1 MVSYWCIAKK
11 PQTEQLMGFSGGTS
25 GKELVCQC
33 RRQELWVRSLRREDP
48 LEKGMATHFSILA
61 MDRGAWWA
69 TVHGVAKSRS
79 DTTELTSTHEQLK
92 TTHSNR
98 FLVSGSQESASDSVD
113 YF

>member
-1 MVSYWCIAKK
+1 
-11 PQTEQLMGFSGGTS
+11 MGFSGGAS
-25 GKELVCQC
+25 GKEPVCQC
-33 RRQELWVRSLRREDP
+33 RRQELWVRSLGQEDP

-69 TVHGVAKSRS
+69 TVHGVTKGRS
-79 DTTELTSTHEQLK
+79 DTTERTSTHEQLK

-98 FLVSGSQESASDSVD
+98 FLVSGSQESGSDSVD